1 MIFLGDYIDRGP
13 APLEVLERLFSL
25 KMEEPGKTILL
36 RGNHELK
43 ETNRFDGLFRDLDHD
58 EDLYARINKVFD
70 TMSVAAV
77 ISDRIF
83 CVHGGIP
90 GAVKLSKITK
100 EGVYPYT
107 WNDPSEENGI
117 NRSSRGL
124 GMRTFGEDVL
134 VEFLQLNGLERMIRG
149 HSVLEDGYRWWFGG
163 KLLSLFSAF
172 DHGGIG
178 AAVAVVEGD
187 GIELYKL

>member
-1 MIFLGDYIDRGP
+1 MP
-13 APLEVLERLFSL
+13 
-25 KMEEPGKTILL
+25 
-36 RGNHELK
+36 
-43 ETNRFDGLFRDLDHD
+43 
-58 EDLYARINKVFD
+58 
-70 TMSVAAV
+70 VAAV

-90 GAVKLSKITK
+90 GAVKLSEITK
-100 EGVYPYT
+100 EGVYPYA
-107 WNDPSEENGI
+107 WNDPSKEKGI

-149 HSVLEDGYRWWFGG
+149 HSVLEEGYWWWFGG

-172 DHGGIG
+172 DHGGMGNG
-178 AAVAVVEGD
+178 AAVAMVQGNR
-187 GIELYKL
+187 IELYHL